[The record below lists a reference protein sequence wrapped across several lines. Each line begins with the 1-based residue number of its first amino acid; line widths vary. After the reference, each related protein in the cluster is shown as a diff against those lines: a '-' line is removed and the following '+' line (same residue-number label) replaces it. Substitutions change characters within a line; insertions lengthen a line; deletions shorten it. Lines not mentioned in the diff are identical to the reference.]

1 VIDDLRRERVVFESI
16 YKKMESQLTERKQ
29 QMAAIIETSNQ
40 SYEQRDAYQMEIAAI
55 EQANRKEEEEFSQQ
69 CAELTRMLENELRLP
84 SNTLRGNKAS
94 SLGSPKDKRESE
106 AQLSNLRAA
115 TSPFSGP
122 RPATAGSTTLSVPS
136 HESAAADTSTTR
148 VQNFEEAFNK
158 IRSATGITD
167 IDELVK
173 NFIKNEDHNF
183 SLFNYVSEQN
193 TEVEKLEEAIQAL
206 REEEKRYT
214 AESGEDVDSHRLLL
228 RELEVKLQSKEAAA
242 DRYEDKCKAQMKVVE
257 SLKRGIHSIYYKFE
271 LYACNN
277 EEELLGDAARLKDS
291 FVTESNMVHYL
302 GEIEQKTNKLLV
314 DYANVRDRL
323 FKPAGPALLP
333 QPAMKEPTSPTKSGV
348 SMLGTGPKIPM
359 GKDSVSVNPP
369 KLDESD
375 EDSEEEDSTRPFTR
389 DELKN
394 KTLTL
399 LQRKGQGSTKAV
411 KSKRGAVGIK
421 GGVSSAR

>member
-1 VIDDLRRERVVFESI
+1 
-16 YKKMESQLTERKQ
+16 
-29 QMAAIIETSNQ
+29 MAAIIETSNQ

-122 RPATAGSTTLSVPS
+122 RPTTAGSTTLSVPS